1 MFYGCRCHLYHFI
14 HNQMIEFTVT
24 LSNTEARKRYLTIQS
39 ATFSVDIDGLQ
50 MDWLLISMPSKLMLL
65 KVLMWEYED
74 DSILFYATLGDV
86 GQTSDATMVFSTGVP
101 LMTSQTLFKVCH
113 HFYSISLTNCSSSY
127 DSLILICLL
136 EIGLQQSL
144 HEHFNTCNHG

>member
-50 MDWLLISMPSKLMLL
+50 MD
-65 KVLMWEYED
+65 
-74 DSILFYATLGDV
+74 
-86 GQTSDATMVFSTGVP
+86 
-101 LMTSQTLFKVCH
+101 
-113 HFYSISLTNCSSSY
+113 
-127 DSLILICLL
+127 
-136 EIGLQQSL
+136 
-144 HEHFNTCNHG
+144 